1 MKKLLGLV
9 LSIFI
14 LVPTLASAKMIRF
27 AQEGGEETY
36 INETA
41 IHQLRS
47 VKKGCEI
54 SYINRTTGMVWVIEM
69 SCKDFVDKYKIEILN
84 IE

>member
-1 MKKLLGLV
+1 MKKIKVILLAILV
-9 LSIFI
+9 LS
-14 LVPTLASAKMIRF
+14 PTFASAKMIKF
-27 AQEGGEETY
+27 GQEGGEETY